1 MSYGAHSGTSRP
13 RHNDCQILEH
23 SFKLFSSKYGGK
35 PGNTSEKIPLATNS
49 DLSKWFMDAGV
60 IDHSLTRGDIDIA
73 FAAVKMRGSKYITM
87 DDMPQLLD
95 QLASKYMVNKHVDSG
110 TARQVLIDRLA
121 NSSFKLHGTTGTEGA
136 DRTGRLTEYAHYTGT
151 QRDRGTQQHYE
162 NYRQEA
168 RKLPID

>member
-1 MSYGAHSGTSRP
+1 MSGAHGGSRD
-13 RHNDCQILEH
+13 HYDYESMEQ

-35 PGNTSEKIPLATNS
+35 PGNTQDKIPLATNT

-60 IDHSLTRGDIDIA
+60 IDHSLTKGDVDIA

-87 DDMPQLLD
+87 DDMPRLLD
-95 QLASKYMVNKHVDSG
+95 LMAAKYMVNKHIDRG
-110 TARQVLIDRLA
+110 TAKQVLIDRLA
-121 NSSFKLHGTTGTEGA
+121 NSSFKLHGTTSTDGA

-168 RKLPID
+168 RKLPMD